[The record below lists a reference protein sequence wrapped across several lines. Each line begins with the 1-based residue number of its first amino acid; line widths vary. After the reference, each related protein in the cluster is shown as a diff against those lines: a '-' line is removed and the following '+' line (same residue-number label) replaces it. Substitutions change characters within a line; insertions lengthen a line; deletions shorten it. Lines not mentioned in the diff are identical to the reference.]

1 MDTFQ
6 YEKKNLNDTQDETN
20 KDDENSDQDE
30 LIAFY
35 FFKYCSCPAIFF
47 FMFANIFIFFII
59 PFFSLYCCRPYKRM
73 IKIDKKNKILIIYN
87 TGVIP
92 CCKLTSKSYSLN
104 DIKKIRMYVYSTPD
118 RKVGFNKLYFINCEI
133 HSLNEIKE
141 ELFSEVRYD
150 KETFDRCTL
159 FFKKYFETEIEPLEI
174 AKDKSEYNL
183 NEQAYANI

>member
-1 MDTFQ
+1 
-6 YEKKNLNDTQDETN
+6 
-20 KDDENSDQDE
+20 
-30 LIAFY
+30 
-35 FFKYCSCPAIFF
+35 
-47 FMFANIFIFFII
+47 
-59 PFFSLYCCRPYKRM
+59 M

-92 CCKLTSKSYSLN
+92 CCKLTPKSYGLN

-159 FFKKYFETEIEPLEI
+159 FFKKYFETEIEPLEV